1 MKLVFEA
8 GSLHSMYEQLK
19 EAMDTIQYGMVER
32 PKDVKV
38 EIDTHSGARLEKIS
52 APTVYGNPGV
62 TLPPL
67 KTTGVEAT
75 PQVTMSATELL
86 IADEANKLR
95 NSPIPFAPPDFQ
107 QPVST
112 PTRIDGYVISD
123 GKVWV
128 PVEGRSS
135 AYTGVEVDE
144 YHRRKNA
151 AVELDTEGKA
161 WDASIHASTK
171 TKTVKGVWKK
181 KKQFGDKEE
190 TVEQAQPAQAVAAPQ
205 EMPQFEQSS
214 APIGRAPEMHNYE
227 SFKKNLQMI
236 LVRLHTAG
244 KIDRPY
250 MAELTKWAD
259 VTNLWE
265 VTKNEEKT
273 KQLFDLFVQN
283 QYIIG
288 V

>member
-1 MKLVFEA
+1 MKIVFEA
-8 GSLHSMYEQLK
+8 DSLAKLRSQLMDAYKTISYGVDGGQPGIAAGVAEFEK
-19 EAMDTIQYGMVER
+19 EEY
-32 PKDVKV
+32 
-38 EIDTHSGARLEKIS
+38 DTHSGIQLETSRTASQTVEIMKTGKS
-52 APTVYGNPGV
+52 PTFPQGV
-62 TLPPL
+62 PFPP
-67 KTTGVEAT
+67 
-75 PQVTMSATELL
+75 M
-86 IADEANKLR
+86 
-95 NSPIPFAPPDFQ
+95 Q
-107 QPVST
+107 QPDPIQNIHPEINPVKQD
-112 PTRIDGYVISD
+112 TRIDGYVVSD

-128 PVEGRSS
+128 PVEGRPS

-250 MAELTKWAD
+250 MAELTKWAE

>member
-1 MKLVFEA
+1 MKVTVSFEA
-8 GSLHSMYEQLK
+8 DSLAKLRSQLMDAYKTISYGVDGGQPGIAAGVAEFEK
-19 EAMDTIQYGMVER
+19 EEC
-32 PKDVKV
+32 
-38 EIDTHSGARLEKIS
+38 DTHSGMALDKLA
-52 APTVYGNPGV
+52 APTVYGSPGV
-62 TLPPL
+62 PFPPL
-67 KTTGVEAT
+67 TTTGVEAA
-75 PQVTMSATELL
+75 PQVTSQ
-86 IADEANKLR
+86 
-95 NSPIPFAPPDFQ
+95 PFAMPDSNGNVPAGTQ
-107 QPVST
+107 KDH
-112 PTRIDGYVISD
+112 IDGYTVSD

-128 PVEGRSS
+128 PVGGRAS
-135 AYTGVEVDE
+135 AFAGVEVDE
-144 YHRRKNA
+144 YLRRKNA
-151 AVELDTEGKA
+151 AGELDTEGKA

-250 MAELTKWAD
+250 MAELTKWAE

>member
-1 MKLVFEA
+1 MKIVFE
-8 GSLHSMYEQLK
+8 GESLNDIHKQIILAAKEVQTTPVGGGNTHAEPKHEQVEWAHSVP
-19 EAMDTIQYGMVER
+19 TF
-32 PKDVKV
+32 PN
-38 EIDTHSGARLEKIS
+38 
-52 APTVYGNPGV
+52 APTIYQNPGV
-62 TLPPL
+62 PFPPL
-67 KTTGVEAT
+67 TTTSVEAA
-75 PQVTMSATELL
+75 PQVTSQ
-86 IADEANKLR
+86 
-95 NSPIPFAPPDFQ
+95 PFAMPDSNGNVPAGTQ
-107 QPVST
+107 KDH
-112 PTRIDGYVISD
+112 IDGYTVSD

-128 PVEGRSS
+128 PVEGRPS

-144 YHRRKNA
+144 YLRRKNA
-151 AVELDTEGKA
+151 AGELDTEGKA

-250 MAELTKWAD
+250 MAELTKWAE